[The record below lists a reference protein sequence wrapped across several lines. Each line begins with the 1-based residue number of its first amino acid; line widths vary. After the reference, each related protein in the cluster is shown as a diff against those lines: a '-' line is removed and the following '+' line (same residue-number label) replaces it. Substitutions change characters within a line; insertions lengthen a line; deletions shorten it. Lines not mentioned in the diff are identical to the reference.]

1 MIRDLKRRAKAAGA
15 AEVVFAYEASGQGF
29 GLYDQLTDAGIRCY
43 VLAPTKIARSQRQR
57 SQKTDEKDAQQILEL
72 LRGFV
77 LAGNPLPTVWI
88 PNTQTRD
95 DREMVRMR
103 LDVGEKITTLKA
115 QVQSLL
121 KRNHLRRPK
130 GRGKGWTKLFW
141 AWLQCELA
149 QPADPKRSLL
159 QAGARTALSSL
170 LRQLRFLEAERDRLD
185 EQLISL
191 ATSPRYAALIREV
204 TQLSGVGMLTALVF
218 LTELGDVARF
228 ANRRQ
233 VGAYLGLTPSS
244 NESGEANDR
253 KGHITR
259 QGSSR
264 VRKVLCQ
271 ATWSRVRNNPEE
283 KVVYE
288 RIKAKNPKKKKVAVV
303 AAMRRLAVRMW
314 YRACDAEAPA
324 ASLIETAATSG

>member
-1 MIRDLKRRAKAAGA
+1 M
-15 AEVVFAYEASGQGF
+15 
-29 GLYDQLTDAGIRCY
+29 
-43 VLAPTKIARSQRQR
+43 
-57 SQKTDEKDAQQILEL
+57 
-72 LRGFV
+72 

-88 PNTQTRD
+88 PDAQTRD

-103 LDVGEKITTLKA
+103 LDVGEKITTLKT

-121 KRNHLRRPK
+121 KRNHLRRAK
-130 GRGKGWTKLFW
+130 GLGKGWTKLFW
-141 AWLQCELA
+141 VWLLCELA
-149 QPADPKRSLL
+149 QPADPKRSPL
-159 QAGARTALSSL
+159 QAGARAALSSL

-191 ATSPRYAALIREV
+191 AASPRYAALIREV
-204 TQLSGVGMLTALVF
+204 TPLSGVGVLTALVF

-233 VGAYLGLTPSS
+233 LGAYLGLTPSS

-264 VRKVLCQ
+264 VRKVLC
-271 ATWSRVRNNPEE
+271 
-283 KVVYE
+283 
-288 RIKAKNPKKKKVAVV
+288 
-303 AAMRRLAVRMW
+303 
-314 YRACDAEAPA
+314 
-324 ASLIETAATSG
+324 